1 MTKRDFTSF
10 LAKKNGL
17 SLPYAE
23 KVLNAVLDSMED
35 GLFRDGRVMLPGIG
49 SFEVREIAPRRGRN
63 PATGEEI
70 QIPATKTIRFRP
82 AKAIKDFLD

>member
-10 LAKKNGL
+10 LAKKMGL
-17 SLPYAE
+17 PLSYAE

-35 GLFRDGRVMLPGIG
+35 GLFRDGRVMLAGIG
-49 SFEVREIAPRRGRN
+49 SFEVREAPSRRGRN

-70 QIPATKTIRFRP
+70 QIPATKTVRFRP